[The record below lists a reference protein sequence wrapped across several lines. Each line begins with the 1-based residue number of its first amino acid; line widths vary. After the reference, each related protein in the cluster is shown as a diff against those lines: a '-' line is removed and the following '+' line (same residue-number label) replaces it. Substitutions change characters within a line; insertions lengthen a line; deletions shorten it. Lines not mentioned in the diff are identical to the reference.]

1 MKLFLSIVLA
11 TILGYLLS
19 MFGFVGVMVGF

>member
-19 MFGFVGVMVGF
+19 MFGFVGVIVGF